1 MNKKVR
7 TLIQKLGEA
16 IHESV
21 SESEDIAGVVGEIR
35 EQGFDVMLML
45 EATIGLNELDEG
57 KAVEPAGLLSAG
69 KADKTE
75 PFSASDMNF
84 LRSLRITLPP
94 EPGAETEAR

>member
-57 KAVEPAGLLSAG
+57 KAVEPAGLLGAG
-69 KADKTE
+69 K
-75 PFSASDMNF
+75 
-84 LRSLRITLPP
+84 
-94 EPGAETEAR
+94 TEARQIGSGDRRQPAEAELVEDEEHQDG